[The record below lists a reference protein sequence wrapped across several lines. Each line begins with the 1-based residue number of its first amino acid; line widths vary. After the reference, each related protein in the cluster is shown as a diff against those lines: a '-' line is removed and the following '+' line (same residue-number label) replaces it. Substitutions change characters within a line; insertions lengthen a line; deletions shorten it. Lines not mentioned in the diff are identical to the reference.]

1 MRGKLPGAGLPT
13 CPANVESVSVETVYS
28 LSGDVPPVEIPIEAD
43 DFGLWPGALT
53 VGSIRQVCS
62 IRKISA
68 GGAIV
73 HVDGPIA
80 PGERLDLEL
89 MTGEQLGGTIAWQRG
104 AEVGLRF
111 DEPIDVFAL
120 IAQDIV
126 SQPGERRRMPRVE
139 LIVQGLLETE
149 QGTELVTTRDISQ
162 GGAKIDMPFALPVD
176 ARVLITLDGLPPLKG
191 VVRWSDDHVAGIA
204 FLPEL
209 RWQELMLW
217 LKERRKRREAPLAA
231 PEPERPAPPAAAAP
245 ALKEDGESVQ
255 LNLHARVREGTRR
268 WSIEVAAI
276 TARSVTFD
284 SFAALGM
291 GSLLWIVLPGLEGW
305 PARIVSAEGYRFTCE
320 FTQPLH
326 PAVLERILALA
337 RSQQA

>member
-1 MRGKLPGAGLPT
+1 M
-13 CPANVESVSVETVYS
+13 ESVSVETVYS

-73 HVDGPIA
+73 HVDGAIG

-89 MTGEQLGGTIAWQRG
+89 MTGEQLGGTVAWQRG

-111 DEPIDVFAL
+111 DSAIDVFAV

-139 LIVQGLLETE
+139 LVVQGLLETE
-149 QGTELVTTRDISQ
+149 AGTEVVTTRDISQ
-162 GGAKIDMPFALPVD
+162 GGAKIDVPFALAQD
-176 ARVLITLDGLPPLKG
+176 ARVLISLDGLPPLQG
-191 VVRWSDDHVAGIA
+191 VVRWSEEHVAGIA

-231 PEPERPAPPAAAAP
+231 PEPVPPAPPEAAP
-245 ALKEDGESVQ
+245 PAREEGESVQ

-276 TARSVTFD
+276 TARNVTFD

-305 PARIVSAEGYRFTCE
+305 PARIVSVDGYRFTCE

-326 PAVLERILALA
+326 PAVLERILSLA
-337 RSQQA
+337 RQDKA

>member
-1 MRGKLPGAGLPT
+1 MRGKYRGRLPAS
-13 CPANVESVSVETVYS
+13 PADVERVSVETVYS
-28 LSGDVPPVEIPIEAD
+28 LSGDVPPVETPIEAD

-68 GGAIV
+68 GGAVV

-111 DEPIDVFAL
+111 DAPIDVFAL

-139 LIVQGLLETE
+139 LVVQGLLETE
-149 QGTELVTTRDISQ
+149 AGTELVTTRDISQ

-176 ARVLITLDGLPPLKG
+176 ARILITLDGLPPLQG

-217 LKERRKRREAPLAA
+217 LKERRKRREAPLVA
-231 PEPERPAPPAAAAP
+231 PEPEIAAPPAPEPAAV
-245 ALKEDGESVQ
+245 EESESVH

-305 PARIVSAEGYRFTCE
+305 PARIVSVDGYRFTCE

-326 PAVLERILALA
+326 PAVLERILSLA
-337 RSQQA
+337 RTPTN

>member
-1 MRGKLPGAGLPT
+1 MARKPMD
-13 CPANVESVSVETVYS
+13 SVRVETVYS
-28 LSGDVPPVEIPIEAD
+28 LSGDVPPVESPIEAD

-89 MTGEQLGGTIAWQRG
+89 MTGEQLGGTVAWQCG

-111 DEPIDVFAL
+111 DAPIDVFAV

-139 LIVQGLLETE
+139 LVVQGLLEAAS
-149 QGTELVTTRDISQ
+149 GTEVVTTRDISQ
-162 GGAKIDMPFALPVD
+162 GGAKIDVPFPLAPDERL
-176 ARVLITLDGLPPLKG
+176 LITLDGLPPLQG
-191 VVRWSDDHVAGIA
+191 VVRWSQGHVAGIA

-217 LKERRKRREAPLAA
+217 LKERRKSRGEAPLAA
-231 PEPERPAPPAAAAP
+231 PEPPASAPAAAEP
-245 ALKEDGESVQ
+245 AAEGSVQ

-268 WSIEVAAI
+268 WSIDVAAI

-305 PARIVSAEGYRFTCE
+305 PARIVAVDGYRFTCE

-337 RSQQA
+337 REQDNQEKSTSSRT